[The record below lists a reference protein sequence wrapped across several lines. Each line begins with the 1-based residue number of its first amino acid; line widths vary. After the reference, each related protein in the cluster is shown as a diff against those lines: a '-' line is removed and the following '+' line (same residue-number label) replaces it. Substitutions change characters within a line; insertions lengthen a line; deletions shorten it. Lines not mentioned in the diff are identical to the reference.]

1 MSRLALLPCLL
12 LFNCLSLSAQQ
23 AGDMLVCQFQNN
35 LRTQG
40 YWGEV
45 LSVENQDSS
54 AVSQGTFKIR
64 FSHTD
69 TLYILKR
76 LDQQQLIGQQA
87 VTIPAIATP
96 IGSATGSSVYFSIY
110 RPCANCPVKL
120 NQFIKLTFEQDKVAH
135 LGTVLETRGATP
147 SREYKVRLL
156 DDGKVYWLN
165 EQGIVI
171 KAQRNLMQ
179 GEKANIIVC
188 TQGTGASKFD
198 FERYSI
204 QFCGRK
210 GFPGHAFVF
219 LYHESS
225 ESATVE
231 KNAFGFFPKNLNA
244 GYLSVLVPV
253 RGWMRTESTVRFEY
267 SFTMEITSQEYQKVF
282 EIRDK
287 WSVKPRFFL
296 LWHDCVT
303 FSKEVALLFKDR
315 IQVPNRWFFNSIPV
329 RYIQKLIKTNKK
341 IGNWLASAISIFRNT
356 AG

>member
-1 MSRLALLPCLL
+1 
-12 LFNCLSLSAQQ
+12 
-23 AGDMLVCQFQNN
+23 MLVCQFQNN

-147 SREYKVRLL
+147 NQEYKVRLL
-156 DDGKVYWLN
+156 EDGKIYWLN
-165 EQGIVI
+165 EQGIVL
-171 KAQRNLMQ
+171 KAQRNSVQ
-179 GEKANIIVC
+179 GWKADIRVC
-188 TQGTGASKFD
+188 TQGPNPNPRD
-198 FERYSI
+198 FERYLI
-204 QFCGRK
+204 RFCGRK

-219 LYHESS
+219 LHHESA
-225 ESATVE
+225 EVGKVE
-231 KNAFGFFPKNLNA
+231 KNAYGFFPKKLNA
-244 GYLSVLVPV
+244 GYLSVIVPV
-253 RGWMRTESTVRFEY
+253 RGSMRTESTARYEY
-267 SFTMEITSQEYQKVF
+267 SFTLEITAEEYQKVLQ
-282 EIRDK
+282 IKDK
-287 WSVKPRFFL
+287 WSQNPRFYL

-303 FSKEVALLFKDR
+303 FSKEVALVFKDR
-315 IQVPNRWFFNSIPV
+315 IKVPNRWFFNSIPV
-329 RYIQKLIKTNKK
+329 RYVRKLIAANKK
-341 IGNWLASAISIFRNT
+341 IEHYTF
-356 AG
+356 